1 MRDASSGSGHEL
13 PTAGSPD
20 SNRQPPQLPTSN
32 LTHELAQL
40 LAASIA
46 RQQEARG
53 TGVPTNAGLTSLAS
67 LAPPNSPQRTLA
79 PAFRDGLSSLSYSP
93 PRPRPPQVAEPEPDE
108 LPDDDEPM
116 PIPSTWRQPTYS
128 DEERWYRQPMGAA
141 LLGLGAGL
149 MIVVPTVLWLSG
161 WLEPRKA
168 KPGTITHVA
177 ATATVAAVDL
187 RAAEVRT
194 MKVQVLPM
202 EKLPEAAQYVTGSIE
217 PTAALEVPQAPPAV
231 EPPASVLAAKFADQ
245 PVAEAREAAEAR
257 QAAEVRARLDDL
269 LAQASHRVERGD
281 VAGAREMLAPAE
293 EGSEGPAMFALA
305 ETYDPNMLAAWGA
318 RGAVADV
325 AKAKALYRK
334 ALSLG
339 VVSAQN
345 RLEALQ

>member
-67 LAPPNSPQRTLA
+67 LVSAKFG
-79 PAFRDGLSSLSYSP
+79 PAHACPGVQGGLSSLSYSP

-128 DEERWYRQPMGAA
+128 DEERWYRQQMGAA

-168 KPGTITHVA
+168 KPGAITHVA
-177 ATATVAAVDL
+177 ATATAAIVDL

-194 MKVQVLPM
+194 MKVQVP
-202 EKLPEAAQYVTGSIE
+202 PDGEAARGCAQYVTGSIE
-217 PTAALEVPQAPPAV
+217 PRAALETQRRRSAA
-231 EPPASVLAAKFADQ
+231 ARAALGSWRAKLADAQ
-245 PVAEAREAAEAR
+245 AAEA
-257 QAAEVRARLDDL
+257 RARLDDL
-269 LAQASHRVERGD
+269 LAQARG
-281 VAGAREMLAPAE
+281 ASRAATSTGAREMLAAAE
-293 EGSEGPAMFALA
+293 EGGQGPVVVRAGRDLRSQHAGGLGLA
-305 ETYDPNMLAAWGA
+305 RRCGRRRQGQGPLPQGA
-318 RGAVADV
+318 QPR
-325 AKAKALYRK
+325 RRH
-334 ALSLG
+334 
-339 VVSAQN
+339 AQN
-345 RLEALQ
+345 RLEALK